1 MGFNAGKLYIVL
13 VAAILIGATA
23 LRFADPFFV
32 QALRLIAFDSY
43 QRIEPV
49 TYDPEMPV
57 RVVDV
62 DEESLA
68 RIGQWPWPR
77 TTMAD
82 LTNRLTEQ
90 GAGAVAFDV
99 MFAEPDQTSP
109 EQAVKR
115 LAPEEARIITE
126 AIAGKPGHDALF
138 AEAVAATP
146 TVLATALS
154 NRLSD
159 PPPVKA
165 GFAIAGDD
173 PAPFIAAYSGA
184 TRNLPFLD
192 EAAKGVGSI
201 NWLPDRDQVI
211 RRIPLIYRIGTTFIP
226 TLVTESLR
234 VAQGAGTY
242 VLKASNASG
251 ETAFGEETGLNHIRV
266 GDVEIPTD
274 SDGGIWLKFRPSN
287 PGAYIPAWKV
297 LAGENDPSEV
307 AGRIMLIGTSAPGL
321 IDLRATPLDST
332 IAGVEVHAQ
341 AIEHILSGRSL
352 TRPDYAQVLEIA
364 IMLAVGVILGFIM
377 PRLSASV
384 SAVIGVLVVVLLLA
398 GGWFAYRDLGLLLD
412 PTYPA
417 VALLTLV
424 IAATLYVY
432 RRVEQQRAE
441 VRSAFGHYVSP
452 QVVEQIIANPD
463 KLELG
468 GEVRELTLLFCD
480 VRNFTSISERLTAH
494 ELTHFINTLLT
505 PLSEIILDQRGTID
519 KYMGDAIMAF
529 WNAPLDDPNHAEN
542 ACRSALKMIARM
554 EDLNR
559 DWRKEAEAAGRP
571 FSRVG
576 IGIGLNSGLCCVGN
590 LGSRQRFDY
599 SAIGDDV
606 NLASR
611 IEGLSKMYG
620 VPAVVSESTLKKANG
635 LATLELDLM
644 RVKGRT
650 QATRVYTFLDALGA
664 DEAAQTK
671 LLPSHTGMLEAYR
684 NRRWQDAE
692 DAVAAARE
700 VGIAGLEAFY
710 KLYLSRITIWRENPP
725 PDDWD
730 GSFAATSK

>member
-13 VAAILIGATA
+13 VVAILAGASV
-23 LRFADPFFV
+23 LRYADPFFV

-43 QRIEPV
+43 QRLGPA

-57 RVVDV
+57 RVVDI
-62 DEESLA
+62 DEESLG

-77 TTMAD
+77 TVMAALVTK
-82 LTNRLTEQ
+82 LTAQ

-115 LAPEEARIITE
+115 LTPEEAAVIS
-126 AIAGKPGHDALF
+126 AVIAGKPGHDALF
-138 AEAVAATP
+138 AEAVAAAP

-154 NRLSD
+154 NRPSD

-165 GFAIAGDD
+165 GFAVAGDD
-173 PAPFIAAYSGA
+173 PSPWIASFPGA
-184 TRNLPFLD
+184 THNLAALD
-192 EAAKGVGSI
+192 QATKGIGSI
-201 NWLPDRDQVI
+201 NWIPDRDQVI
-211 RRIPLIYRIGTTFIP
+211 RRIPLIYRIGTTFVP
-226 TLVTESLR
+226 TLVTEALR

-251 ETAFGEETGLNHIRV
+251 ETAFGAETGLNNIKV
-266 GDVEIPTD
+266 GDLEIPTD
-274 SDGGIWLKFRPSN
+274 ADGGIWLKFRPSN
-287 PGAYIPAWKV
+287 PENYIPAWKV
-297 LAGENDPSEV
+297 LAGENDPNEV
-307 AGRIMLIGTSAPGL
+307 SGRIMLIGTSAPGL

-341 AIEHILSGRSL
+341 AIEHILHGSFL
-352 TRPDYAQVLEIA
+352 TRPDYSLVLEVA
-364 IMLAVGVILGFIM
+364 VMLVIGVILGFIM

-384 SAVIGVLVVVLLLA
+384 SGIIGVLVVVFLLG
-398 GGWFAYRDLGLLLD
+398 GGWFAYRNLGLLLD

-519 KYMGDAIMAF
+519 KYIGDAIMAF
-529 WNAPLDDPNHAEN
+529 WNAPLDDPNHAEH
-542 ACRSALKMIARM
+542 ACRSALQMIARM

-590 LGSRQRFDY
+590 LGSKQRFDY

-635 LATLELDLM
+635 LATLEL
-644 RVKGRT
+644 
-650 QATRVYTFLDALGA
+650 
-664 DEAAQTK
+664 
-671 LLPSHTGMLEAYR
+671 
-684 NRRWQDAE
+684 
-692 DAVAAARE
+692 
-700 VGIAGLEAFY
+700 
-710 KLYLSRITIWRENPP
+710 
-725 PDDWD
+725 
-730 GSFAATSK
+730 